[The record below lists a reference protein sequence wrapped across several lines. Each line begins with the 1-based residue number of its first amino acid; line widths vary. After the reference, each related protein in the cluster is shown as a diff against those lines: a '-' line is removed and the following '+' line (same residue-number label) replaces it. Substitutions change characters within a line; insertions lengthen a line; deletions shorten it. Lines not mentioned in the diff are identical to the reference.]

1 MSGPV
6 AQISVVPRPAVG
18 QTRRM
23 SLSLRYTRPAMVL
36 HWLVAVLIVANVALG
51 LTAELYPETW
61 IRPAIDL
68 HKSIGITVLGLAL
81 MRVLWRLT
89 HAPPPMPAGYGR
101 LKRLGAHAAHLALY
115 GLILALPLSGWIHD
129 SAFAHAAQ
137 HPLRLYDL
145 VPWPRIGFIQ
155 AMAPE
160 AKQRVHAQWFSIHV
174 ALAYF
179 LYALFALHVAGA
191 LKHQLWDR
199 EPELRRRWS

>member
-1 MSGPV
+1 MSGTA
-6 AQISVVPRPAVG
+6 AQISVVPRRALR

-23 SLSLRYTRPAMVL
+23 SLPLRYTRLAMVL

-61 IRPAIDL
+61 VRPAIDL

-89 HAPPPMPAGYGR
+89 HAPPPMPARYGR
-101 LKRLGAHAAHLALY
+101 LERRGAHAAHLALY
-115 GLILALPLSGWIHD
+115 GLILALPLSGWVHD
-129 SAFAHAAQ
+129 SAFAQAAQ
-137 HPLRLYDL
+137 HPLRLYGL

-155 AMAPE
+155 AMDLE
-160 AKQRVHAQWFSIHV
+160 AKQRLHAQWFSIHV
-174 ALAYF
+174 ALAYA

-199 EPELRRRWS
+199 EPELRRMWS